1 MINAMQHLQT
11 NTTLQGGKYRIE
23 RVLGQGG
30 FGITYLVDQTGV
42 HKQLVVKELF
52 IRGVNDRADDQTKV
66 TVSNAVN
73 VYSFSQQKEKFKKEA
88 MRLFELRNPH
98 IVRIYD
104 FFEENDTAYYVMEY
118 IKGKSLADKLK
129 SASLSE
135 STMEKY
141 MSHILDALS
150 AIHGKHLWHLDIKPA
165 NIMICDG
172 NAVLIDFGASK
183 HIDSNS
189 TLTTSSAIAYTP
201 GFAAPEQLDGDI
213 TKFGPWTDF
222 YALGATMYQLLTLN
236 RPPSFSEIFTK
247 GKNAFVFSGISE
259 KMQHLILWMMKPNRM
274 ERPQSVSNVISY
286 FCKEENEILGVSPMG
301 KSSDIHS
308 KQVVNEDEIRHEAYK
323 LENQLRENLYQR
335 KYVIISILGGVIG
348 MIVTQLIIGENDFG
362 IISMW
367 WFFFIASMF
376 FWMLVQIYVELK
388 GKNNIKKY
396 KEQHPSDPRSKYL

>member
-1 MINAMQHLQT
+1 MQHLQP

-30 FGITYLVDQTGV
+30 FGITYLAVQTS
-42 HKQLVVKELF
+42 KRRKVVIKELF

-274 ERPQSVSNVISY
+274 ERPQSVENIKVFCNKTKVLEEEVKQSVQETIYKQKKIKSNVDFSEDCLWPACFISLIIVFIYTFVAMFLGWPVFSKEGDLLAEGNVISGMCFIVPTIVLSLWFY
-286 FCKEENEILGVSPMG
+286 
-301 KSSDIHS
+301 D
-308 KQVVNEDEIRHEAYK
+308 R
-323 LENQLRENLYQR
+323 
-335 KYVIISILGGVIG
+335 GGI
-348 MIVTQLIIGENDFG
+348 
-362 IISMW
+362 
-367 WFFFIASMF
+367 
-376 FWMLVQIYVELK
+376 
-388 GKNNIKKY
+388 
-396 KEQHPSDPRSKYL
+396 

>member
-1 MINAMQHLQT
+1 MMQHLQP

-73 VYSFSQQKEKFKKEA
+73 VYSFSQQREKFKKEA

-141 MSHILDALS
+141 MSHMLDALS

-286 FCKEENEILGVSPMG
+286 FCKEDNEILGVSPMG

-308 KQVVNEDEIRHEAYK
+308 KQVVNEDEIRHEAYN
-323 LENQLRENLYQR
+323 LELQLDENLYQK
-335 KYVIISILGGVIG
+335 KY
-348 MIVTQLIIGENDFG
+348 
-362 IISMW
+362 
-367 WFFFIASMF
+367 FFIGAFGGLIGLIVGLQIIEQSDPGLYPALLLSF
-376 FWMLVQIYVELK
+376 CLGFLAFWYPIRIYVHFK
-388 GKNNIKKY
+388 GKDNIKKY